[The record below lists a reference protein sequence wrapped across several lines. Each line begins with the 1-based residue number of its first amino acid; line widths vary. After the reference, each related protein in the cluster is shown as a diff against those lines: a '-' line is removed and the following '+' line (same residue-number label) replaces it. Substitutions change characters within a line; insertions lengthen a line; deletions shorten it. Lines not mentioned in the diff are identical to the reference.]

1 MAEFDFSGF
10 KELAADFDGAAGVLQ
25 KNAVTALKVT
35 CLKTKQTWRDKLKGS
50 STLPGLTYAVD
61 FDIDELAGRI
71 EAEVGFNKG
80 RRQGALGNVSEFGTP
95 TVGPRGFGLASL
107 EENLDDFVTGQEKA
121 RDDALKKLGG

>member
-1 MAEFDFSGF
+1 MADFDFSGF
-10 KELAADFDGAAGVLQ
+10 KELAADFDGAAAVLQ

-50 STLPGLTYAVD
+50 STLPGLPYAVD
-61 FDIDELAGRI
+61 FDVEELVGRI

>member
-1 MAEFDFSGF
+1 VADFDFYEF
-10 KELAADFDGAAGVLQ
+10 KELAADFDGAAAVLQ
-25 KNAVTALKVT
+25 KNSATAVKVT

-50 STLPGLTYAVD
+50 ATLPGLPYAVD
-61 FDIDELAGRI
+61 FDVDELVGRI